1 MMKLTPEE
9 QQMLDGAQGRATQK
23 AMEILVALGTIYGA
37 ERMVPVTSVQI
48 AGVSY
53 DNLGEAGLHWLSE
66 MADGGGKTRVLTT
79 LNPAGMDIENW
90 QALGISEDFARQ
102 QLRVIDAF
110 ARMNVVTTCSCTPY
124 LIGNSPHFGQHIA
137 WSESSAVCYAN
148 SVIGARSNRE
158 GGPSALA
165 AALTG
170 VTPEYG
176 LHLDANRRPGVTIH
190 VEARL
195 PDNNDFGTLGVVIGK
210 RLEQLTQPHPST
222 ARRAHAARERNAV
235 ESKNARR
242 SAQDATEQLPQFK
255 EKPIAYITGIDQAS
269 VEQLKSFCASIAT
282 YGGAALF
289 HMRGVT
295 PEADRFSAPGETI
308 VITQTDLDQA
318 QQSLISAEADEAD
331 FVSLGCPHLTL
342 NEIARIAELLDGKR
356 VTKEFWITT
365 ARPIKQMADRMG
377 YTHIIE
383 AAGAKFAADTCCV
396 VAPIKGRFKA
406 LITDSAKACYYASGK
421 NKFKTIILPFDELV
435 LAATR

>member
-1 MMKLTPEE
+1 MKLTIEE

-66 MADGGGKTRVLTT
+66 MAAGGGRTRVLTT

-110 ARMNVVTTCSCTPY
+110 AQMNVVTTCSCTPY

-148 SVIGARSNRE
+148 SIIGARSNRE

-176 LHLDANRRPGVTIH
+176 MHLDANRRPDVTIH
-190 VEARL
+190 VEAQL
-195 PDNNDFGTLGVVIGK
+195 PDNNDFGALGVVIGRK
-210 RLEQLTQPHPST
+210 LE
-222 ARRAHAARERNAV
+222 
-235 ESKNARR
+235 
-242 SAQDATEQLPQFK
+242 QFK
-255 EKPIAYITGIDQAS
+255 EKPIAYITGIDRAS
-269 VEQLKSFCASIAT
+269 VEQLKSFCASVAT

-295 PEADRFSAPGETI
+295 PEADRFSAPDESI
-308 VITQTDLDQA
+308 VITQADLNAA
-318 QQSLISAEADEAD
+318 QRSLISAETDKAD

-421 NKFKTIILPFDELV
+421 NKFKTVILPFDEVV
-435 LAATR
+435 LAALQ

>member
-1 MMKLTPEE
+1 
-9 QQMLDGAQGRATQK
+9 MLDGVYGRATQK

-37 ERMVPVTSVQI
+37 ERMVPVTSAQI

-53 DNLGEAGLHWLSE
+53 DNLGEAGLHCLSE

-90 QALGISEDFARQ
+90 QALGISEDFAQ
-102 QLRVIDAF
+102 NQLRVIDAF

-124 LIGNSPHFGQHIA
+124 LIGNTPHFGQHIA

-176 LHLDANRRPGVTIH
+176 MHLDLERRPGVTIH
-190 VEARL
+190 VQAKL
-195 PDNNDFGTLGVVIGK
+195 FDNNDFGTLGVVIGK
-210 RLEQLTQPHPST
+210 RLEQ
-222 ARRAHAARERNAV
+222 
-235 ESKNARR
+235 
-242 SAQDATEQLPQFK
+242 FK
-255 EKPIAYITGIDQAS
+255 EKPVAYIIGVDQAS
-269 VEQLKSFCASIAT
+269 VENLKSFCASVAT

-295 PEADRFSAPGETI
+295 PEAERFSAPDETTI
-308 VITQTDLDQA
+308 ITQSDLDEA
-318 QQSLISAEADEAD
+318 QRSLISAETTEAD

-342 NEIARIAELLDGKR
+342 NEIARIAELLEGKH

-377 YTHIIE
+377 YTRVIE

-421 NKFKTIILPFDELV
+421 HKFKTIIKPFDDVV
-435 LAATR
+435 LAALE